1 MNASSPS
8 GRIVITGVGCCTPLG
23 HNLKEL
29 ASALREEH
37 SPFVPSDVLPDYSVS
52 PVSFDATTRPC
63 PEQDAGLR
71 TLLGWRHRH
80 YCHRG
85 GQLAV
90 LAALRAAYDA
100 ALPAQDTGK
109 DNGQDVPAASLLPDD
124 TPLVAALG
132 PMLDVTGEPG
142 LPPDDTSALGALWLL
157 RWLPNTPVAAVAQL
171 LGLHGEGLTVNAACA
186 SSLQA
191 LGEAFR
197 RIRCGLNTRVLV
209 MAGDS
214 RLSLGGLLGYAKAQA
229 LSRRGGTEGPR
240 PFDAGRDGFVAA
252 EGGAAFVLEDARSAA
267 ARGARCYAEIL
278 GYGASL
284 DAGQL
289 TAPHPQG
296 LHARQAV
303 LAALRQSGLEQ
314 PHWISAHGTG
324 TRLNDAAES
333 AMLESLFPQSPAPA
347 IMACKSLLG
356 HGSAAAGALELCC
369 VLAAWQNGRMPRIHG
384 LEQPCSGRLDFVR
397 RPSPFPGPD
406 GLLENFGFG
415 GQNAALVVR
424 LCPR

>member
-1 MNASSPS
+1 MCPPSSS
-8 GRIVITGVGCCTPLG
+8 FRRVLITGVGCCTPLG
-23 HNLKEL
+23 HSLDDM
-29 ASALREEH
+29 ARALRAEV
-37 SPFVPSDVLPDYSVS
+37 SPFVPSTVLPGYSVS
-52 PVSFDATTRPC
+52 PVSFDAAARPQ
-63 PEQDAGLR
+63 PQQDAALR

-80 YCHRG
+80 YCQRG

-90 LAALRAAYDA
+90 LAALRAAADATDA
-100 ALPAQDTGK
+100 AAT
-109 DNGQDVPAASLLPDD
+109 AATADAPQQLLPHD
-124 TPLVAALG
+124 TPIVAALG
-132 PMLDVTGEPG
+132 PMLDMTGEPG
-142 LPPDDTSALGALWLL
+142 LPPGNTDALGALWLL
-157 RWLPNTPVAAVAQL
+157 RWLPNTPVAAAAQL

-186 SSLQA
+186 SALQA
-191 LGEAFR
+191 LGEGFR

-240 PFDAGRDGFVAA
+240 PFDASRDGFVAA
-252 EGGAAFVLEDARSAA
+252 EGGAAFVLEDAQSAA
-267 ARGARCYAEIL
+267 ARGARWYAEIL

-284 DAGQL
+284 DAGSL
-289 TAPHPQG
+289 TAPDPQG
-296 LHARQAV
+296 RQARQAV
-303 LAALRQSGLEQ
+303 LTALAQSGLDR

-333 AMLESLFPQSPAPA
+333 ALLEQLFPRQPLPAV
-347 IMACKSLLG
+347 MACKSLLG

-369 VLAAWQNGRMPRIHG
+369 VLAGWQNGLMPRIRG
-384 LEQPCSGRLDFVR
+384 LEQPCSPQLRFVR
-397 RPSPFPGPD
+397 QACPFPGPD